1 MMKIVYVNEQEAR
14 VTKAFAKNACVFGT
28 EEFKCWR
35 EYKALYPDA
44 QMKTKQITRNPE
56 KKTRR
61 NMTYENMTLFISTL
75 DNREAYMAQF
85 NIVRQRSHIQ
95 KSPYQYVLNWFEA
108 TFGKEIDLADFAK
121 KEEKQSSKVNES
133 KSA

>member
-1 MMKIVYVNEQEAR
+1 MMKIVYVSDKEAQ
-14 VTKAFAKNACVFGT
+14 VTKVFAKNACVFGT

-44 QMKTKQITRNPE
+44 KMTTKKITSNPE

-61 NMTYENMTLFISTL
+61 NMTYNNMALFMSTL
-75 DNREAYMAQF
+75 DNGEAYMAQF
-85 NIVRQRSHIQ
+85 EIIRMRSHIQ

-121 KEEKQSSKVNES
+121 KEEKQSSQKDASES
-133 KSA
+133 N